1 MNDTLTDERVLC
13 RAADVPEGGALRVEL
28 DGRPPVAVFRVGG
41 RFFVTDDTCTHG
53 DASLADG
60 EIDAEE
66 LVVEC
71 PWHAGAFALA
81 TGAPCGAPCT
91 IPLRVHRFE
100 LRGEDIVLVA

>member
-1 MNDTLTDERVLC
+1 MTDTLSEDAVLC
-13 RAADVPEGGALRVEL
+13 RAADVPEGGALKVERP
-28 DGRPPVAVFRVGG
+28 GRPPLAVFRTGG

-53 DASLADG
+53 DASLSEG

-71 PWHAGAFALA
+71 PWHSGAFALD

-91 IPLRVHRFE
+91 LPLRVHRFE
-100 LRGEDIVLVA
+100 VRGDVIVLVA